1 MNFEK
6 RVPAWGNVGAEPNT
20 ELKENGFR
28 AGYKPPAAYFNWF
41 FNRISESVKELQEK
55 LAGLKAL
62 AFKDKAGDADITD
75 ISAGKITQ
83 DRTHRMITDTERVK
97 WNQMAHTT
105 NVTLTAAGWTG
116 SAAPYTQ
123 TVNILGA
130 TADLE
135 PLLVGALANGASAAA
150 QKAYLK
156 AFGIV
161 ASGTATIGNGTATF
175 KVYKK
180 PTDTIIVGLK
190 GV

>member
-6 RVPAWGNVGAEPNT
+6 KVPAWENVGAEPPK

-41 FNRISESVKELQEK
+41 FNRISASVKELQEN

-62 AFKDKAGDADITD
+62 AFKDKVKDADIAD
-75 ISAGKITQ
+75 VSAAKVTQ

-97 WNQMAHTT
+97 WNQMAHTI
-105 NVTLTAAGWTG
+105 NVTLAAAGWTG
-116 SAAPYTQ
+116 NAAPYTQ
-123 TVNILGA
+123 TVNVTGA
-130 TADLE
+130 TADME
-135 PLLVGALANGASAAA
+135 PLLVSALANGASAAA
-150 QKAYLK
+150 QKAYVK
-156 AFGIV
+156 NFGIV
-161 ASGTATIGNGTATF
+161 ASGTATMGTGTATF

-180 PTDTIIVGLK
+180 PTDTITVGLK